1 MRIPYFDFL
10 RGVAI
15 IMVVFIHC
23 LTLCYT
29 PLNIPLP
36 AIIARN
42 LMNIAVPIFFAI
54 SGYFLASKQM
64 DNGGYAS
71 FLKKQIPRVYIP
83 VLFCS
88 LYFLSNDIS
97 DGRIVIPIIQFVIC
111 GYSIYYF
118 IAVIIQCYLL
128 LWILKKY
135 VSKMTV
141 IMLAI
146 VGCLW
151 WAVVNYLFGLYMG
164 KSLPLALYAGTFF
177 PWGAFFMLGLYYGSM
192 DKSRKT
198 EKQGVVVGLSLVFL
212 FLSVVESG
220 FFIDSTSSLNG
231 LGQKS
236 SAFCMDFLVCIL
248 VLRKRTRDWFSQ
260 FEKACL
266 FRFLCVLGRYSFGI
280 YLIHLFILSI
290 VKRFHFSY
298 LHPSVKWIIVS
309 SISILAS
316 FLLLWLCK
324 KILPKTTRILLG
336 V

>member
-10 RGVAI
+10 RGIAI

-23 LTLCYT
+23 LAFCYT

-36 AIIARN
+36 AIVARN
-42 LMNIAVPIFFAI
+42 LMNVAVPIFFAI

-64 DNGGYAS
+64 ANGGYTS

-88 LYFLSNDIS
+88 LYYLFNDIS
-97 DGRIVIPIIQFVIC
+97 DGRIAMPIIHFVTC

-135 VSKMTV
+135 VSKKAV
-141 IMLAI
+141 IVLAI
-146 VGCLW
+146 IGCLW
-151 WAVVNYLFGLYMG
+151 WAVINYLFGLYMG
-164 KSLPLALYAGTFF
+164 QSLPLALYAGTFF
-177 PWGAFFMLGLYYGSM
+177 PWGAFFMLGLYYGSRLYSQRI
-192 DKSRKT
+192 DKQS
-198 EKQGVVVGLSLVFL
+198 VIIGLIVVFL
-212 FLSVVESG
+212 FLSIAESF

-231 LGQKS
+231 LGQKA

-248 VLRKRTRDWFSQ
+248 ILQRKTRDRFTQ
-260 FEKACL
+260 FENICL
-266 FRFLCVLGRYSFGI
+266 FRFACVLGRYSFGI
-280 YLIHLFILSI
+280 YLIHFFILSSNNKCQFLSMNSSI
-290 VKRFHFSY
+290 
-298 LHPSVKWIIVS
+298 KWIVFSVVSIVVS
-309 SISILAS
+309 LV
-316 FLLLWLCK
+316 LLLLFK
-324 KILPKTTRILLG
+324 KILPKTTRVLLG